1 MTLHPLGRHVE
12 HDPRSRAFPATSLV
26 APAVRSVR
34 WPHYGPVLDQGGL
47 GACTGY
53 AMAQCLNTGPLHD
66 RNRQLGGAEAEALY
80 SLATTLDDIEGH
92 WPPDD
97 TGSSGLAVGKAAV
110 ARELIREYR
119 HAFGIDHL
127 LGALQF
133 GPAIVGTD
141 WREGMDTPDADGMV
155 HATGAVRG
163 GHEWLALGVDL
174 EHGHIIGLNSW
185 GPSWGMGGGFY
196 LPLADMRGL
205 LAHDGDVT
213 VPVR

>member
-1 MTLHPLGRHVE
+1 MTVHPLGRHVE

-26 APAVRSVR
+26 SPAVRSVR

-47 GACTGY
+47 GACTGF
-53 AMAQCLNTGPLHD
+53 ALAQCLNTGPLHD
-66 RNRQLGGAEAEALY
+66 RSRHLDAANAEELY
-80 SLATTLDDIEGH
+80 SLATTLDGIAGH
-92 WPPDD
+92 WPPTD
-97 TGSSGLAVGKAAV
+97 TGSSGLAVAKAAV
-110 ARELIREYR
+110 AKGYIRSYR
-119 HAFGIDHL
+119 HAFGLDHL

-133 GPAIVGTD
+133 GPVIVGTD
-141 WREGMDTPDADGMV
+141 WREGMDTPDHDGTV

-174 EHGHIIGLNSW
+174 EHCYVIGLNSW
-185 GPSWGMGGGFY
+185 GPSWGMGGAFRVQ
-196 LPLADMRGL
+196 LADMRSL